1 VPSNH
6 ERPTHSKLPALP
18 AQAALSFL
26 KDTKG
31 TLTWSAGDLAESL
44 KINRREAEQ
53 VLIVLQAQGYAQP
66 ASGKAQWRTTSA
78 GETVSGAKP
87 PRFTRE
93 HVEQALGDL
102 QVRIRQNNKD
112 PNSPFRITAAVAF
125 GDFLLPDRARVQAAD
140 VGISLA
146 RSESLETS
154 SRGRRPTATSS
165 RRPET
170 DKSGKVPSTTPPT
183 ERRSFSEAQAERD
196 FLRQLHV
203 RSTLLTLRPFADWMR
218 LRSHRSVL

>member
-1 VPSNH
+1 M
-6 ERPTHSKLPALP
+6 HSKLPALP
-18 AQAALSFL
+18 AVAALSFL

-66 ASGKAQWRTTSA
+66 ASAKDRWLTTSA
-78 GETVSGAKP
+78 GEAFSGAKP

-93 HVEQALGDL
+93 RVEQALADL

-112 PNSPFRITAAVAF
+112 PNSPFRIIAAVAF

-146 RSESLETS
+146 RRESPEPS
-154 SRGRRPTATSS
+154 GRGRRSTATSS
-165 RRPET
+165 VRPET
-170 DKSGKVPSTTPPT
+170 DKSGELPSTTPPT
-183 ERRSFSEAQAERD
+183 EHRSFSEAQAERN
-196 FLRQLHV
+196 FLRQL
-203 RSTLLTLRPFADWMR
+203 RAKSTLLTLRPYANWMR